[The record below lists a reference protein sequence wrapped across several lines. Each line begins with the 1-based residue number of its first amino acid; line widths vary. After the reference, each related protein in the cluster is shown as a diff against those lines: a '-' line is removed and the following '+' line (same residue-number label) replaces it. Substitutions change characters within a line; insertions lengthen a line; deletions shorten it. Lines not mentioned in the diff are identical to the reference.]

1 MRLVLA
7 FCAALVL
14 SSLAAA
20 QMPIRGYAGYG
31 YGYGQYVPLIT
42 TPEISLQSVSPN
54 PVGASNATYGL
65 VAGATNSTLSQVS
78 GNTSSEYTQPVW
90 YSGGTT
96 PLISS
101 PSVQLP
107 SLGAHPMMHMEGMQ
121 REHERGEA
129 AQRSWS
135 YYASEEET
143 ASPVESAATAKGGK
157 HAARTYTNH
166 DVEQENQKNGMVKYD
181 GKTEQIK

>member
-7 FCAALVL
+7 FSAALVL

-20 QMPIRGYAGYG
+20 QTPVRAYVGNGYG
-31 YGYGQYVPLIT
+31 YGPYIPLIT

-54 PVGASNATYGL
+54 PVGARNATYGL
-65 VAGATNSTLSQVS
+65 AAGATNATLSQVS

-96 PLISS
+96 PLISQ
-101 PSVQLP
+101 PSVELP
-107 SLGAHPMMHMEGMQ
+107 VAGAHPMMHMEGMQ

-129 AQRSWS
+129 AQRSWT

-143 ASPVESAATAKGGK
+143 ASPVDSAASAKSGK
-157 HAARTYTNH
+157 HAARTYTNQ

>member
-1 MRLVLA
+1 MRPFTGFIAVVFLSA
-7 FCAALVL
+7 AAL
-14 SSLAAA
+14 S
-20 QMPIRGYAGYG
+20 QMPARQASPYFGYG
-31 YGYGQYVPLIT
+31 PYVPLIT

-54 PVGASNATYGL
+54 PVGATNATYGL

-107 SLGAHPMMHMEGMQ
+107 ALGPHSMMHMEGMQ
-121 REHERGEA
+121 REHERAEA
-129 AQRSWS
+129 VEKSWT

-143 ASPVESAATAKGGK
+143 ASPVESAASAKAGK
-157 HAARTYTNH
+157 HAARTYT
-166 DVEQENQKNGMVKYD
+166 
-181 GKTEQIK
+181 